1 MNVNGCFR
9 HRMCIRV
16 AVTGKAFPKMT
27 CAACRSIPGDDD
39 FRLRVT
45 YEDRAVEKRGTR
57 DTGMRKKIGYL
68 SVNKLSN
75 HSRNVMKKL
84 RQERFLH

>member
-9 HRMCIRV
+9 HRMCTRV
-16 AVTGKAFPKMT
+16 VVTREAFPGMT
-27 CAACRSIPGDDD
+27 CAACHSIPGEDD
-39 FRLRVT
+39 FGLRVT
-45 YEDRAVEKRGTR
+45 CEDHAIEKRGTR
-57 DTGMRKKIGYL
+57 DISMGRRIGYL

-84 RQERFLH
+84 